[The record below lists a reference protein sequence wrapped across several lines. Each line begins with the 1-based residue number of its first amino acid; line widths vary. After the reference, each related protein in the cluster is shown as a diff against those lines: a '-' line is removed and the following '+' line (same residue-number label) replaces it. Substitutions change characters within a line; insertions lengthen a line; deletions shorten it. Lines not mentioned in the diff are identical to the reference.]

1 MAVDFPD
8 ALDHFLPE
16 SYSFTTNAAAAIV
29 IHKTGGDGTL
39 DAVYNTF
46 FQSQRSTHYAIGLD
60 GTIWQFVPEAR
71 GAGGNCCVQ
80 AGYDT
85 FWDPYLSQYQ
95 NLNLCTL
102 SVEHCDP
109 TSDNSNPMPQAQ
121 VDTSYKLVQYWCQ
134 KYHIALDH
142 IKSHASIDPIDRARC
157 PGPTYDFQALFSFL
171 QSGNNMGGIP
181 DGWHDDGTTL
191 TAPNGH
197 RVVLGFR
204 KFILTHPW
212 KPDDMPLEEEVWR
225 DTLEES
231 NPALGAGSQQL
242 FNMTALEYTPSRG
255 VFVAY
260 IGRELQFVRTDRNN
274 LQTQLTAARQQI
286 ATLQAEVQQQKGT

>member
-109 TSDNSNPMPQAQ
+109 TSDNS
-121 VDTSYKLVQYWCQ
+121 KLVQYWCQ

-157 PGPTYDFQALFSFL
+157 PGSTYDFQALFSFL

-242 FNMTALEYTPSRG
+242 FNM
-255 VFVAY
+255 
-260 IGRELQFVRTDRNN
+260 QFVRTDRNN
-274 LQTQLTAARQQI
+274 LKTQLTAAQQQI